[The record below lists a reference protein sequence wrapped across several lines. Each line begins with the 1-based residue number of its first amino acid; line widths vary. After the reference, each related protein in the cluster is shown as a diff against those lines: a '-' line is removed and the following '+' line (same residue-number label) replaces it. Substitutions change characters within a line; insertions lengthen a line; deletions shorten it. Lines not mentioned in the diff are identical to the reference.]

1 MITVLGFDDANSLS
15 RVKTVTKIFL
25 SRFYNLF
32 SPLCVVTVKLFTK
45 AAEAPT
51 PSITSV
57 DSESLLAARVLVVDD
72 RRDIRFLSK
81 LILTRAGASVNEA
94 EAGPLG
100 LDFVRERLAAGNLPN
115 LILLD
120 MQTRCKAT

>member
-1 MITVLGFDDANSLS
+1 
-15 RVKTVTKIFL
+15 
-25 SRFYNLF
+25 
-32 SPLCVVTVKLFTK
+32 LCVVTVKLFTK

-100 LDFVRERLAAGNLPN
+100 LDFVRERLAVGNPPD
-115 LILLD
+115 LILLN
-120 MQTRCKAT
+120 MLTRCKAT